1 MKITCKFFVNI
12 KYQLLIRV
20 WTCFYFLKTC
30 VQTQRSPQTRLS
42 RGELHRRR
50 WWPHWRRSTFT
61 SGSGI
66 WIIMWIYSICS
77 ALWRPPSKTGPDRF
91 VLTGFI
97 ESPPFRFWYIS
108 INIWTTDWVTP
119 DILIYIYEF
128 MKLSWYNFCSVGVL
142 FEIFLI
148 NLKPI
153 QI

>member
-91 VLTGFI
+91 VLVLLNHLHSDSDIYLSISEQLIEWHQIYWLTYSNSWNYNIIFVQLGFCLKY
-97 ESPPFRFWYIS
+97 FW
-108 INIWTTDWVTP
+108 
-119 DILIYIYEF
+119 
-128 MKLSWYNFCSVGVL
+128 
-142 FEIFLI
+142 
-148 NLKPI
+148 
-153 QI
+153 

>member
-12 KYQLLIRV
+12 KYQLLIHV

-66 WIIMWIYSICS
+66 WIITWIYSICS
-77 ALWRPPSKTGPDRF
+77 ALWIPPSKTGPDRF
-91 VLTGFI
+91 VLVLLNHFHSDSDIYLSISEQLIEWHQIYWFTYTNSWNYHDIIFVQLGFCLKY
-97 ESPPFRFWYIS
+97 FW
-108 INIWTTDWVTP
+108 
-119 DILIYIYEF
+119 
-128 MKLSWYNFCSVGVL
+128 
-142 FEIFLI
+142 
-148 NLKPI
+148 
-153 QI
+153 